1 MLLNERLKYL
11 KNNWEFQISILYLRY
26 DTTKSSDELYD
37 FLIRELLDFMK
48 KSSIIAEF
56 IE

>member
-1 MLLNERLKYL
+1 MTRLSLL
-11 KNNWEFQISILYLRY
+11 I
-26 DTTKSSDELYD
+26 ELYD